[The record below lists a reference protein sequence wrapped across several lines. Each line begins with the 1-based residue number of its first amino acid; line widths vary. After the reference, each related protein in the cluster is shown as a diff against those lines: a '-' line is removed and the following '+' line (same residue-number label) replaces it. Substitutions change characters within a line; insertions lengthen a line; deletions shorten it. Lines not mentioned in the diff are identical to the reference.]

1 MNKKDGIGL
10 LLEESIS
17 KGGQRRISSIDS
29 RYTSAKKSPMRQL
42 LRNQDLNQLEQQ
54 VEHLKIKL
62 KEEKL
67 KT

>member
-1 MNKKDGIGL
+1 
-10 LLEESIS
+10 
-17 KGGQRRISSIDS
+17 
-29 RYTSAKKSPMRQL
+29 MRQL

-54 VEHLKIKL
+54 IEQLKIKL